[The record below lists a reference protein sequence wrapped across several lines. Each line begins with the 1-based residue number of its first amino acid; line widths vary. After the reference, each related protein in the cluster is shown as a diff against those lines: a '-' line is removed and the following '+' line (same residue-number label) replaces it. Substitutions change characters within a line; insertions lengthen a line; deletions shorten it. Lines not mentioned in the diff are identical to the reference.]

1 MMMAPEIPKNG
12 PRSRLM
18 SEAEVCSRP
27 LRCEYGRRL
36 RKTRPALGALPPKLK
51 AGDGE
56 GVLDFRKILADGGHL
71 GGDVSGVFERG
82 SGGSLDGHDEVSL
95 IFGGDEA
102 LGHLP
107 VDEVSETEAGGE
119 QD

>member
-1 MMMAPEIPKNG
+1 MLAAFALRVRPQAQEDEAGIG
-12 PRSRLM
+12 RAA
-18 SEAEVCSRP
+18 SEAE
-27 LRCEYGRRL
+27 
-36 RKTRPALGALPPKLK
+36 